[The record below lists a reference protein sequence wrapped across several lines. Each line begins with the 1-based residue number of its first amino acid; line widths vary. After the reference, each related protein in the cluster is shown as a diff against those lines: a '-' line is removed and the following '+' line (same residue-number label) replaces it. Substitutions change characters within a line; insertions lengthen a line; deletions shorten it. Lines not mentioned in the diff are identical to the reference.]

1 MVQNVAKVDRA
12 AGAFVLRRRRMQ
24 LIRAAAPMVA
34 NRCHRGSPIPTVN
47 SIATPDPELAIFQ
60 EPAMYNALNTY
71 AITAPRERATAFALA
86 AFVTLT
92 VLASLGDVADQQ
104 YDSALLAQA
113 TVPAVMAAAQPTE
126 AHA

>member
-1 MVQNVAKVDRA
+1 V
-12 AGAFVLRRRRMQ
+12 
-24 LIRAAAPMVA
+24 
-34 NRCHRGSPIPTVN
+34 S

-92 VLASLGDVADQQ
+92 VLASLGDLADRQ

-113 TVPAVMAAAQPTE
+113 TVPAVMAAVQPART
-126 AHA
+126 HA